1 MYCVGTLLLLK
12 KLPLGFLQKNK
23 IKEGEEKMG
32 SLGDYLME
40 ELSLKTS
47 FTIPIG
53 GGIPVPQSAVTTWVI
68 MAIVVLLCI
77 IFVRNLKVIPEGPQ
91 VYVEALVGFIYNFIG
106 GLVGKKGKRYI
117 PFLGTILI
125 YLACANISGFFRAKP
140 PTKDLNVTAGLAIIS
155 LFLIIYSGIHEKGL
169 KGYIHSY
176 VEPMPMMAAINI
188 LELFTRPLSLCMR
201 LFGNVLGA
209 FVLMELITH
218 IAPAIV
224 PLPFSC
230 YFDFFD
236 GLLQAYV
243 FVLLKSLFISESIE

>member
-1 MYCVGTLLLLK
+1 
-12 KLPLGFLQKNK
+12 
-23 IKEGEEKMG
+23 MG

-68 MAIVVLLCI
+68 MAIIVLLCI

-106 GLVGKKGKRYI
+106 GLVGEKGKRYI

-125 YLACANISGFFRAKP
+125 YLGVCKYFGIFQSETANERSERYRRISDHQFVF
-140 PTKDLNVTAGLAIIS
+140 DHI
-155 LFLIIYSGIHEKGL
+155 FGIHEKGL

-243 FVLLKSLFISESIE
+243 FVLLTSLFISESIE

>member
-1 MYCVGTLLLLK
+1 
-12 KLPLGFLQKNK
+12 
-23 IKEGEEKMG
+23 MG

-106 GLVGKKGKRYI
+106 GLVGEKGKRYI

-125 YLACANISGFFRAKP
+125 YLGCANISGFFQSE
-140 PTKDLNVTAGLAIIS
+140 TANERSECYRRIS
-155 LFLIIYSGIHEKGL
+155 DHQFVLIIYSGIHEKGL

-201 LFGNVLGA
+201 LLE
-209 FVLMELITH
+209 M
-218 IAPAIV
+218 
-224 PLPFSC
+224 S
-230 YFDFFD
+230 
-236 GLLQAYV
+236 
-243 FVLLKSLFISESIE
+243 

>member
-1 MYCVGTLLLLK
+1 
-12 KLPLGFLQKNK
+12 
-23 IKEGEEKMG
+23 MG

-53 GGIPVPQSAVTTWVI
+53 GGIPVSQSAVTTWVI

-106 GLVGKKGKRYI
+106 GLVGEKGKRYI

-125 YLACANISGFFRAKP
+125 YLGCANISGFFRAKP

-188 LELFTRPLSLCMR
+188 LELFTRPL
-201 LFGNVLGA
+201 GA

-243 FVLLKSLFISESIE
+243 FVLLTSLFISESIE

>member
-1 MYCVGTLLLLK
+1 
-12 KLPLGFLQKNK
+12 
-23 IKEGEEKMG
+23 
-32 SLGDYLME
+32 ME

-106 GLVGKKGKRYI
+106 GLVGEKRETLHTVSWNNSDLSWLCKYFGI
-117 PFLGTILI
+117 FQSET
-125 YLACANISGFFRAKP
+125 ANERSECYRRIS
-140 PTKDLNVTAGLAIIS
+140 DHQ

-218 IAPAIV
+218 IAPASCHCHLV
-224 PLPFSC
+224 VTSTFSMDC
-230 YFDFFD
+230 CRHMY
-236 GLLQAYV
+236 LYC
-243 FVLLKSLFISESIE
+243 

>member
-1 MYCVGTLLLLK
+1 MRYYIVYNISGREFIIK
-12 KLPLGFLQKNK
+12 KVRR
-23 IKEGEEKMG
+23 MG
-32 SLGDYLME
+32 SLANYLME

-47 FTIPIG
+47 FVIPIG
-53 GGIPVPQSAVTTWVI
+53 PGIPVPQSAVTTWVI
-68 MAIVVLLCI
+68 MAIVVVLCI
-77 IFVRNLKVIPEGPQ
+77 IFVRNLKVVPEGPQ
-91 VYVEALVGFIYNFIG
+91 VYVEALVGFIYGFIG
-106 GLVGKKGKRYI
+106 DLLGEKGKRYI

-125 YLACANISGFFRAKP
+125 YLAVSNISGFFRATP
-140 PTKDLNVTAGLAIIS
+140 PTKDLNVTAGLALIS

-169 KGYIHSY
+169 KGYLHSY

-201 LFGNVLGA
+201 LFGNILGG
-209 FVLMELITH
+209 FVLMELITYA
-218 IAPAIV
+218 APLIV

-243 FVLLKSLFISESIE
+243 FVLLTSLFMNESIE